1 MKLIGKFAAAVL
13 VAFAAPA
20 PTPAQDGPQL
30 TIGGTTYTKFLWSTM
45 HDEGSLY
52 NFTTVPGE
60 GWGNNGQGSEIELFI
75 NGRLSRQVEFRSRIH
90 SRFSQNQWTNFGG
103 FGGSR
108 PSYRWQDVNNDG
120 IIDPGDIWV
129 PNDCTDGNCGEFD
142 PRSNQYV
149 KLRGV
154 SVILTP
160 GYRWLDS
167 AVVGASDLGQFDSFV
182 IGQIR
187 YIDRDN
193 ASGIFVRGSAVGKKL
208 TWDLARISLP
218 RLWAGPG
225 FNTGSWNAS
234 DAAYAFQAK
243 LAATQM
249 LNVGVIGDYVSDRE
263 LDPNDFHVDN
273 GLSLEPR
280 FRNAVAGL
288 KVGARAGPADVR
300 AALYYSYAN
309 NSTRDSNGTTNVGFT
324 GFTPALG
331 GRHEDWAGILNVGL
345 VDLFPGLTVNLQGFR
360 IGAEYSSIM
369 ASRREAD
376 VLLTEGH
383 DSTWAFPGPSN
394 AKFGV
399 FGGHG
404 NDTVIGYG
412 GWSGNAQ
419 QVPTINVDNEFTDFD
434 EPMAETVIGWMGGT
448 VSPVFTSGPLELS
461 GEYTFVTYDTNWQA
475 WDDPSKA
482 IGNTEFPSFESPVG
496 LGSFRSAY
504 APFQDKQTHIVA
516 LRAKYVLG
524 VLRGVDLFGKVKYIY
539 ETDDRIDEE
548 RFLPYNADGSVRTYN
563 GTNSTADIFGDPPV
577 LANPQWNP
585 FRSLSD
591 DDREL
596 NYVSFNVGAGYQI
609 TDDLY
614 LSLAYAKYLADLKD
628 GNTAFQA
635 YNLHEMAS
643 GDHDKNQFILRAR
656 YILSGVEFGLEG
668 QYSFGTFEPDF
679 GDGFVVQNATE
690 AQARDNG
697 VPVGSP
703 GFQGRFGGWNSLL
716 EREFDELRMKAFMKV
731 QF

>member
-1 MKLIGKFAAAVL
+1 MRLIGKLAAAVL
-13 VAFAAPA
+13 ITLAAPA
-20 PTPAQDGPQL
+20 LTLAQDGPQL
-30 TIGGTTYTKFLWSTM
+30 TLGGTTYTKFLWSTM
-45 HDEGSLY
+45 RDEGSLF

-60 GWGNNGQGSEIELFI
+60 GWGNNGQGSEIELFV
-75 NGRLSRQVEFRSRIH
+75 NGRLSKQVEFKSRIH

-103 FGGSR
+103 FGGD
-108 PSYRWQDVNNDG
+108 PS
-120 IIDPGDIWV
+120 V
-129 PNDCTDGNCGEFD
+129 PCVDGNCGEFD

-193 ASGIFVRGSAVGKKL
+193 ASGVFVRGSALDRKL

-225 FNTGSWNAS
+225 FTTGGWNAT

-243 LAATQM
+243 LAASQA
-249 LNVGVIGDYVSDRE
+249 LDVGVIGDYVSDRE
-263 LDPNDFHVDN
+263 IDENDFHLDN
-273 GLSLEPR
+273 GRSLEPR
-280 FRNAVAGL
+280 FRNAVAGV

-300 AALYYSYAN
+300 AAVYYSYSRTQDAFVN
-309 NSTRDSNGTTNVGFT
+309 PNVGFV
-324 GFTPALG
+324 GFTPVLG
-331 GRHEDWAGILNVGL
+331 GRHEDWTGIVNVGL
-345 VDLFPGLTVNLQGFR
+345 VDLVPGLTVNLQGFR

-383 DSTWAFPGPSN
+383 DATWAFPGPSN

-419 QVPTINVDNEFTDFD
+419 QVPTVNVDNEFSDFD
-434 EPMAETVIGWMGGT
+434 EPMAETSIGWVGGT
-448 VSPVFTSGPLELS
+448 VNPVFAAGPLEVS
-461 GEYTFVTYDTNWQA
+461 GEYTFLTYDTNWQA

-482 IGNTEFPSFESPVG
+482 IGNTEFPSFEGPVG

-504 APFQDKQTHIVA
+504 APFQDKQTHILA
-516 LRAKYVLG
+516 LRAKYVLD
-524 VLRGVDLFGKVKYIY
+524 VLRGVDLFGKVKYIH
-539 ETDDRIDEE
+539 ETDNRIDEE
-548 RFLPYNADGSVRTYN
+548 RFLPYNPDNSVRTYN
-563 GTNSTADIFGDPPV
+563 GTNSTADIFGDPPD
-577 LANPQWNP
+577 LGTPQWKP

-591 DDREL
+591 DDRKL
-596 NYVSFNVGAGYQI
+596 DYVSFNVGAGYQL
-609 TDDLY
+609 TNDLY
-614 LSLAYAKYLADLKD
+614 LSLAYAKYLANLED

-635 YNLHEMAS
+635 YGLHEMAS

-656 YILSGVEFGLEG
+656 YILSGVEFGFEG
-668 QYSFGTFEPDF
+668 QYSFGTFKPDF
-679 GDGFVVQNATE
+679 GDGFVVQAAT
-690 AQARDNG
+690 AQQAQDNG

-703 GFQGRFGGWNSLL
+703 GFQGRNTGWNSLL
-716 EREFDELRMKAFMKV
+716 EREFSELRGKAFMKV

>member
-1 MKLIGKFAAAVL
+1 MRRIGVIVALAAL
-13 VAFAAPA
+13 AAPA
-20 PTPAQDGPQL
+20 LAQDAPQL
-30 TIGGTTYTKFLWSTM
+30 TIGGTTYTKFLWSTQR
-45 HDEGSLY
+45 DQGSLF

-60 GWGNNGQGSEIELFI
+60 GWGNNGQGSEIELFV

-103 FGGSR
+103 FGGS
-108 PSYRWQDVNNDG
+108 Y
-120 IIDPGDIWV
+120 DPARGPDQCV
-129 PNDCTDGNCGEFD
+129 GGSCGEFD

-193 ASGIFVRGSAVGKKL
+193 ASGVFVRGSGMSRQLSWEA
-208 TWDLARISLP
+208 ARISLP

-225 FNTGSWNAS
+225 FSTGDWHAS
-234 DAAYAFQAK
+234 DAAYALQAK
-243 LAATQM
+243 FTPSQM
-249 LNVGVIGDYVSDRE
+249 LSVAVIGDYVNDRE
-263 LDPNDFHVDN
+263 IDPNDFDVDN
-273 GLSLEPR
+273 GYKLKPR
-280 FRNAVAGL
+280 FRNAVGGL
-288 KVGARAGPADVR
+288 KIGARAGLADVR
-300 AALYYSYAN
+300 AAVYYSY
-309 NSTRDSNGTTNVGFT
+309 SKTEDPFVSPSVGFV
-324 GFTPALG
+324 GFSPVLAG
-331 GRHEDWAGILNVGL
+331 KHEDWTAIVNVGIPNL
-345 VDLFPGLTVNLQGFR
+345 VPGFTLNLQGFR

-383 DSTWAFPGPSN
+383 DATFAFPGPSN

-419 QVPTINVDNEFTDFD
+419 QVPTINVDNEFSDFD
-434 EPMAETVIGWMGGT
+434 EPMAETTIGWVGGT
-448 VSPVFTSGPLELS
+448 ANPVFSAGPLELS
-461 GEYTFVTYDTNWQA
+461 GEYTFITYDTNWQA

-496 LGSFRSAY
+496 VGSFRSAY

-516 LRAKYVLG
+516 LRAKYVLD
-524 VLRGVDLFGKVKYIY
+524 VLSGIELFGKVKYIY
-539 ETDDRIDEE
+539 ETDKRINED
-548 RFLPYNADGSVRTYN
+548 RFLPYNADNSVRTYN
-563 GTNSTADIFGDPPV
+563 GTNSTADIFGDPSN
-577 LANPQWNP
+577 LASPQWRP

-596 NYVSFNVGAGYQI
+596 NYVSFNVGAGYQL

-614 LSLAYAKYLADLKD
+614 VSLTYAKYLADLKD

-643 GDHDKNQFILRAR
+643 GDHDKNQLILRAK
-656 YILSGVEFGLEG
+656 YILAGAEFGLEG
-668 QYSFGTFEPDF
+668 QYNFGTFKPDF
-679 GDGFVVQNATE
+679 GDGFVVQSAT
-690 AQARDNG
+690 AQQAQDSG

-703 GFQGRFGGWNSLL
+703 GFAGRFGGWNSLL
-716 EREFDELRMKAFMKV
+716 DREFEELRMKAFMKV